1 MSSRYLYVII
11 LLLTSVLA
19 IGQKRTENESLRPQ
33 SKQFEDAGIIDKKT
47 FQHQIEWFGVES
59 VQTIDERELKRLN
72 FADAHLS
79 GDQGMPYATH
89 VIELGSEL
97 IRFEVAL
104 SGYEAVALTEAESR
118 LAASFLLGPEFKI
131 THAIKKSANKY
142 FAAVSIIPFRK
153 RGGKIERLVGY
164 NLDIQKGSAASRST
178 RGGASWKNTSVLSA
192 GVWHRFSTASDGI
205 YKLDYKTL
213 RDLQIISNDVPSN
226 EIRLFGASAGMLP
239 FANDQERTD
248 DLEQIPISMEDG
260 GDGVFGAGDYFL
272 FYGEDQIKWRLDAQ
286 NRYVHELNAF
296 ADSSYYF
303 LNIGTVNE
311 PQKRIIPQNISATQ
325 SYTSSTYD
333 HVDLIE
339 EELVNLIGSGRT
351 WYGESLSNLP
361 SKDFGFNVPAIDR
374 NTECWVRSAWAARS
388 IGIAGTRMQMSFLNN
403 AANVFM
409 DVDPVADFYGALY
422 ADNGVLTMSGLP
434 TGNEV
439 IVKLEY
445 QKAANPQAQ
454 AWLDFIELNAR
465 RQLNY
470 NSGSFIV
477 RDKLAPA
484 GVVQFNLISSKNIR
498 IWRVDDVKNTTEFV
512 VSGGVVNGF
521 RTKVNHDLGASY
533 IVFADDDVKQP
544 RYAGGLSNQN
554 LHGIRDVEY
563 VIISHPQFI
572 SSAQRLAD
580 LHQNLDGLKS
590 VIVTPQQVYNEFSGG
605 AQDVTAIKEFMRKL
619 YFEADSLGTAKPR
632 YLLLFGDASYDYK
645 NKLTG
650 NSNFV
655 PTHQMLNSLSPTA
668 SIASD
673 DYFGLLDDDE
683 GEAPGDFID
692 IGVGRL
698 PARNRTDA
706 SNMVSKIERYAERS
720 SSFGEWRNRIA
731 FVADDADPGDRHTFM
746 RDFEGIG
753 ALIEARS
760 PRFVVDKLYMDAF
773 KQQVGSGGER
783 YPEGAKALS
792 DRVEDGSL
800 MMFFIGHGGELG
812 WAHERILEVPTIN
825 KWENLNNLPLFI
837 TATCEFARFDDPRR
851 TSGGEYVLI
860 NPNGGGIAL
869 LTTTRAVYSSP
880 NLTLTTAFT
889 EEAFNRPVGDAPR
902 LGDLMLQTKIRT
914 LDTNSSAALNSRS
927 FALLGDPALKLAYP
941 ALNVEVTDMPDTI
954 KALEKVRVSGRI
966 TDAAG
971 NTVEDFNGLV
981 YPAVYDKESKLQTLN
996 NDGVGPFDFV
1006 QWKNLAFKGKA
1017 TVKNGQFS
1025 FEFIVPR
1032 DIDRSFDIGRINF
1045 YANTGTT
1052 DANGD
1057 YRSYVIGGLSDNPI
1071 EDSEGPQIG
1080 LFMNDNDFVFGG
1092 MTNEDP
1098 DLYAELQDEHGI
1110 NMVGSGI
1117 GHDITAVLDNNTANT
1132 IILNDFY
1139 ESDVDSYK
1147 SGKVRYPFNDLEEGK
1162 HNLKL
1167 KVWDV
1172 NNNPNEAYLEFIVAN
1187 DEKLVLEHVLNY
1199 PNPFTTNTDFY
1210 FEHNKPGQNLSVRI
1224 EVFTVAGKLIKTLAG
1239 EYNADGYRI
1248 GPINWNGRDE
1258 YGDILARGVYMY
1270 RVSVSTPIGETVEK
1284 FERLVLLR

>member
-1 MSSRYLYVII
+1 MSSRYQYVII
-11 LLLTSVLA
+11 LLLSSVLA
-19 IGQKRTENESLRPQ
+19 VGQKRVSNESL
-33 SKQFEDAGIIDKKT
+33 DAQKATFDSPVKGNNQAFQYEIKGFGI
-47 FQHQIEWFGVES
+47 ES
-59 VQTIDERELKRLN
+59 VQTIDERKLDRIN
-72 FADAHLS
+72 FINAHLL
-79 GDQGMPYATH
+79 GDQGMPYANH
-89 VIELGSEL
+89 VIELGVASAS
-97 IRFEVAL
+97 IKVAL
-104 SGYEAVALTEAESR
+104 ANYETLPLTEREEQ
-118 LAASFLLGPEFKI
+118 LAAKFIIGAEFE
-131 THAIKKSANKY
+131 TSHAIKKSAGKY
-142 FAAVSIIPFRK
+142 YATVTVVPFRK

-164 NLDIQKGSAASRST
+164 DLNVQKGNSVQRSG
-178 RGGASWKNTSVLSA
+178 RGGQSWKSNSVLSS
-192 GVWHRFSTASDGI
+192 GVWHRFSTAEDGV
-205 YKLDYKTL
+205 YKIDYKTL
-213 RDLQIISNDVPSN
+213 RDLRIISNDVSSN
-226 EIRLFGASAGMLP
+226 EIKLFGTNGGMLP
-239 FANDQERTD
+239 FANDQQRPD
-248 DLEQIPISMEDG
+248 DLEQIPISIEDG
-260 GDGVFGAGDYFL
+260 GDGVFNAGDYFL
-272 FYGEDQIKWRLDAQ
+272 FYGEDQIEWKLDAQ
-286 NRYVHELNAF
+286 NRYTHELNAF
-296 ADSSYYF
+296 ADSNYYF
-303 LNIGTVNE
+303 LSIGAVDE
-311 PQKRIIPQNISATQ
+311 PQKRIIPQNIGSPHLY
-325 SYTSSTYD
+325 STSSYD

-351 WYGESLSNLP
+351 WYGESLSNQS
-361 SKDFGFNVPAIDR
+361 SKDFGFTVPSIDR
-374 NTECWVRSAWAARS
+374 SVECWVRSAWAARS
-388 IGIAGTRMQMSFLNN
+388 IGVRGTRMVMSFLNN
-403 AANVFM
+403 GSSVFSE
-409 DVDPVADFYGALY
+409 VDPVADFYGALY
-422 ADNGVLTMSGLP
+422 ADNSTLTMTGLP
-434 TGNEV
+434 TSNEV

-465 RQLNY
+465 RQINY
-470 NSGSFIV
+470 NTGSFIL
-477 RDKLAPA
+477 RDKLAPN
-484 GVVQFNLISSKNIR
+484 GVVQFNVVSNKNIR
-498 IWRVDDVKNTTEFV
+498 FWKIDEINDVKEFTV
-512 VSGGVVNGF
+512 LGGVVNGF
-521 RTKVNHDLGASY
+521 RVKVTHESGSEY
-533 IVFADDDVKQP
+533 VVFADEDVKTP
-544 RYAGGLSNQN
+544 KYVGVVSNQN
-554 LHGIRDVEY
+554 LHGLKDIDY
-563 VIISHPQFI
+563 VIVSHPLFI
-572 SSAQRLAD
+572 ASAQRLAD
-580 LHQNLDGLKS
+580 LHQNLDGLKTA
-590 VIVTPQQVYNEFSGG
+590 IVTPQQIYNEFSGG
-605 AQDVTAIKEFMRKL
+605 SQDVTAIKEFIRKL
-619 YFEADSLGTAKPR
+619 YFEADSLGTAKPK

-645 NKLTG
+645 DKLTG

-698 PARNRTDA
+698 PSRNRTDA
-706 SNMVSKIERYAERS
+706 ANMVSKIERYADRS

-783 YPEGAKALS
+783 YPEGAKAIS
-792 DRVEDGSL
+792 DRVENGSL

-825 KWENLNNLPLFI
+825 KWENINNLPLFI

-889 EEAFNRPVGDAPR
+889 EEAFNRPIGDAPR

-927 FALLGDPALKLAYP
+927 FALLGDPALRLAYP

-954 KALEKVRVSGRI
+954 KALEKVKVSGRI
-966 TDAAG
+966 TDVGG
-971 NTVEDFNGLV
+971 NLVEDFNGLI

-1025 FEFIVPR
+1025 FEFVVPR

-1071 EDSEGPQIG
+1071 EDNEGPQIG

-1098 DLYAELQDEHGI
+1098 DLYAELRDEHGI

-1132 IILNDFY
+1132 LILNDYY
-1139 ESDVDSYK
+1139 ESDVDSYQ

-1172 NNNPNEAYLEFIVAN
+1172 NNNPNDAYLEFIVAN

-1224 EVFTVAGKLIKTLAG
+1224 EVFTISGKLIKTLGG

-1270 RVSVSTPIGETVEK
+1270 RVSVSTPIGESVEK
-1284 FERLVLLR
+1284 FERLVLLK